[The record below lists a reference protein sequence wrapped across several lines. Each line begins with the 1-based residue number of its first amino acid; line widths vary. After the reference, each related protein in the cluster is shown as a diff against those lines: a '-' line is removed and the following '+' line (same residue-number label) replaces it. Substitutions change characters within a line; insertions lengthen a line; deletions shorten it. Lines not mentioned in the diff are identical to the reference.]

1 MILENV
7 NRKHRKSNRKQLCK
21 NEINLYKRPFISS
34 EIDFLHA
41 FLNSRCVFKIFN
53 IKFQNKL
60 FFFLELNCVMNPVF
74 QSEFTEKMATTKPK
88 NVRESEQKLLDAI
101 VNGKRSYV
109 INIFINMLFWN

>member
-1 MILENV
+1 MHFLTLGV
-7 NRKHRKSNRKQLCK
+7 YLTYSMSN
-21 NEINLYKRPFISS
+21 
-34 EIDFLHA
+34 
-41 FLNSRCVFKIFN
+41 FKINYFS
-53 IKFQNKL
+53 
-60 FFFLELNCVMNPVF
+60 FLELNCVMNPVF